1 MSRIG
6 RKPIE
11 VPAGV
16 KVTVAKRLVSVEGP
30 KGKLN
35 FEHHAGVSVAFKENQ
50 ILVDRP
56 NDSRE
61 SRSLHGMT
69 RSRVANMIE
78 GVTKGYEISL
88 DVVGVGYKAE
98 LKGKML
104 TISAGLSYPV
114 DHKLSDGIDCEL
126 AEKNTRIILRST
138 NKELIGNE
146 AATIRGYRV
155 PEPYKGKGIKYTHEQ
170 IKRKVGKSGAG

>member
-6 RKPIE
+6 KKPIE
-11 VPAGV
+11 IPSGV
-16 KVTVAKRLVSVEGP
+16 KVSVTKRLVAVEGP

-35 FEHHAGVSVAFKENQ
+35 FEHHNGVTVTVKDNAIVVE
-50 ILVDRP
+50 RP
-56 NDSRE
+56 DDSRL

-69 RSRVANMIE
+69 RSCVANMVE

-98 LKGKML
+98 LNGQIL
-104 TISAGLSYPV
+104 TISAGLSSPV
-114 DHKLSDGIDCEL
+114 AHKLSDGIQCEVT
-126 AEKNTRIILRST
+126 EKNTRIVLRST
-138 NKELIGNE
+138 DKTLIGNE
-146 AATIRGYRV
+146 AATIRHYRK